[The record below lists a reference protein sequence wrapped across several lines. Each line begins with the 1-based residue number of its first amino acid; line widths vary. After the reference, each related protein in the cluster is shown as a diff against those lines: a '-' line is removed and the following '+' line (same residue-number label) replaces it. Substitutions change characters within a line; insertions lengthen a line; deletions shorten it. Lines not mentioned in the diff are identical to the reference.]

1 MKITIFLK
9 FIMFIVFVI
18 FFSLIGVNK
27 KLIDSTKNNNLNEIQ
42 SNVNSVRGLLWTNF
56 AFINL
61 SLIISLYFIISKR
74 YYIQNK
80 WFVISSVLFILLNTG
95 LTIYEEIILKNIVEN
110 NEYDSLNNIYII
122 TCIMTFVFFIT
133 IVKLIN
139 SINSIYSDYDKID
152 LMRINRF
159 NRDVMNIPFTD
170 DDLYEIS
177 VSTPSMTDDINYN
190 ENFDIDEFFENDKI
204 YGDDDIYINNR
215 RRISSF

>member
-1 MKITIFLK
+1 
-9 FIMFIVFVI
+9 
-18 FFSLIGVNK
+18 
-27 KLIDSTKNNNLNEIQ
+27 
-42 SNVNSVRGLLWTNF
+42 
-56 AFINL
+56 
-61 SLIISLYFIISKR
+61 
-74 YYIQNK
+74 
-80 WFVISSVLFILLNTG
+80 

-139 SINSIYSDYDKID
+139 SINSIYSDCDKID

-177 VSTPSMTDDINYN
+177 VSTPSMKDDTNYN
-190 ENFDIDEFFENDKI
+190 ESFDIDEFFENDKI
-204 YGDDDIYINNR
+204 YSDDIYINNR

>member
-9 FIMFIVFVI
+9 FIMFIVVVM

-42 SNVNSVRGLLWTNF
+42 SNINSVRGVLWTNF

-80 WFVISSVLFILLNTG
+80 WFVISCVLFILLNTG

-177 VSTPSMTDDINYN
+177 VSTPSMKDDTNYN
-190 ENFDIDEFFENDKI
+190 ESFDIDEFFENDKI
-204 YGDDDIYINNR
+204 YGDDIYINNR
-215 RRISSF
+215 RRISIF